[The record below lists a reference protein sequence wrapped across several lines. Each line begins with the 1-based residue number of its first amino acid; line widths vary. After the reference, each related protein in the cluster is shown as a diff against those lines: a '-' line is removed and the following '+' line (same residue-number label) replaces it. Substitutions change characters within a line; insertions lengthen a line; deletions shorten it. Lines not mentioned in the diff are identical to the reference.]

1 MSLQI
6 AKNETGEIAAFWC
19 KKVLPLQVLKSQAG
33 YYIGTLDEDGMPC
46 SRESNEY
53 FSTEEAA
60 LKAFGCGGWTQ
71 KMTP

>member
-1 MSLQI
+1 MSLQLT
-6 AKNETGEIAAFWC
+6 NQTGQLAEAWC
-19 KKVLPLQVLKSQAG
+19 KKILPLSVLKSNAG

-53 FSTEEAA
+53 YRTEEDAQ
-60 LKAFGCGGWTQ
+60 KAFGCGGWTQ